1 MSSIFLQA
9 KVIRTRSTESMP
21 FPFSF
26 MMVVVS
32 FLWLCYGTVVNDR
45 NIQVTRHSL
54 TPNTQGSQLGRNIYG
69 WNTQMYVVTSLQG
82 ERKIHLVP
90 DIVLCWP
97 LLHFALSDAI
107 LNFER
112 SRKLSV
118 CQLRGWA
125 PPNFSP
131 NLHKWACSQ
140 AVCMLTIMENGC
152 AQGTGL
158 HFSTWRWHPHEG
170 KASTLPV
177 PKL

>member
-1 MSSIFLQA
+1 MIGLLNNKSIVCKHMSSIFLQA

-54 TPNTQGSQLGRNIYG
+54 TPNTKGSQLGRNIYG

-97 LLHFALSDAI
+97 LLHSRCQTPFWILSVAGNYLYASCED
-107 LNFER
+107 ER
-112 SRKLSV
+112 RQTFPQTYINEPARKLFV
-118 CQLRGWA
+118 C
-125 PPNFSP
+125 
-131 NLHKWACSQ
+131 
-140 AVCMLTIMENGC
+140 
-152 AQGTGL
+152 
-158 HFSTWRWHPHEG
+158 
-170 KASTLPV
+170 
-177 PKL
+177 

>member
-1 MSSIFLQA
+1 MSLLSRGIFAGKTLLVIGLLNNKSIVCKQMSFIFSQA

-54 TPNTQGSQLGRNIYG
+54 TPHTQGSQLGRNIYG
-69 WNTQMYVVTSLQG
+69 WNTQMYVVRSLQG
-82 ERKIHLVP
+82 ERKIHLLP

-97 LLHFALSDAI
+97 LLHFASSDAI

-112 SRKLSV
+112 IRKLSV
-118 CQLRGWA
+118 CQPARMSA
-125 PPNFSP
+125 AKRF
-131 NLHKWACSQ
+131 
-140 AVCMLTIMENGC
+140 
-152 AQGTGL
+152 
-158 HFSTWRWHPHEG
+158 
-170 KASTLPV
+170 
-177 PKL
+177 PKLT

>member
-69 WNTQMYVVTSLQG
+69 WSTQMYVVTSLKG

-97 LLHFALSDAI
+97 LLH
-107 LNFER
+107 
-112 SRKLSV
+112 SRCQTPFWILSV
-118 CQLRGWA
+118 AGNYLYASLRGLA

-158 HFSTWRWHPHEG
+158 HFSTWRWHPHQG